1 MKHES
6 MKRLP
11 LVGSVLAVVLLSASL
26 AYWGLQLFKPPQR
39 AIAAPPPPPPVALNL
54 DAAKGL
60 FGGQISVA
68 AASNYQL
75 KGVVA
80 SQGSGSAAILA
91 VDNKPAL
98 ALGIGKEV
106 VPGVTVKEVHPRYVL
121 LSEGGAIKRIDLPSD
136 AGATSAPGPAGGQPY
151 QSMQPGQQGPQG
163 SPPMP
168 VPAPP
173 PAMQPA
179 PAMQPPPSMPT
190 PQQQQQLQQQQ
201 QQNPPRSSTSS
212 TTIAPVPGF
221 DRQQ

>member
-1 MKHES
+1 

-11 LVGSVLAVVLLSASL
+11 LLGSVLAVVLLSASL

-80 SQGSGSAAILA
+80 SRGVGSAAILA

-106 VPGVTVKEVHPRYVL
+106 VPGVTVKEVHPKYVL

-136 AGATSAPGPAGGQPY
+136 AGATSSPGPAGGQPY
-151 QSMQPGQQGPQG
+151 QTMQPGQQG
-163 SPPMP
+163 SPPP
-168 VPAPP
+168 PAPAPQPAMQPP
-173 PAMQPA
+173 PAMQPT
-179 PAMQPPPSMPT
+179 PAMQPGQPT
-190 PQQQQQLQQQQ
+190 PQQQQQQQ

>member
-1 MKHES
+1 

-106 VPGVTVKEVHPRYVL
+106 VPGVTVKEVHPKYVL

-136 AGATSAPGPAGGQPY
+136 AGATSSPGPAGGQPY

-163 SPPMP
+163 APPAPAP
-168 VPAPP
+168 VPP

-179 PAMQPPPSMPT
+179 PSMQT
-190 PQQQQQLQQQQ
+190 PQQQQQLQQQQQQQQQ

>member
-1 MKHES
+1 

-11 LVGSVLAVVLLSASL
+11 LAGSVLAVVLLSASL

-151 QSMQPGQQGPQG
+151 QSMQPGQQGPQ
-163 SPPMP
+163 
-168 VPAPP
+168 APP
-173 PAMQPA
+173 PA

-190 PQQQQQLQQQQ
+190 PQQQQQLQQQQQQQ

>member
-106 VPGVTVKEVHPRYVL
+106 VPGVTVKEVHPKYVL

-136 AGATSAPGPAGGQPY
+136 AGATSSPGPAGGQPY

-163 SPPMP
+163 APPAPAP
-168 VPAPP
+168 VPP

-179 PAMQPPPSMPT
+179 PSMQT
-190 PQQQQQLQQQQ
+190 PQQQQQLQQQQQQQQQ

>member
-68 AASNYQL
+68 VASNYQL

-80 SQGSGSAAILA
+80 SQGAGSAAILA

-106 VPGVTVKEVHPRYVL
+106 VPGVTVKEVHPKYVL
-121 LSEGGAIKRIDLPSD
+121 LSEGGAVKRIDLPSD
-136 AGATSAPGPAGGQPY
+136 AGASSAPAPGGAQPY
-151 QSMQPGQQGPQG
+151 QPPQ
-163 SPPMP
+163 PMP
-168 VPAPP
+168 QQ

-179 PAMQPPPSMPT
+179 PAMQPQPAMQPPPAMQQQPPPPP
-190 PQQQQQLQQQQ
+190 PQQQQHS
-201 QQNPPRSSTSS
+201 NSPRSSTST